1 MNTKIMRLIAFSF
14 IIDIILLDQLSKW
27 AITELVLRPETGASP
42 VGLVEWILNA
52 PERIGF
58 VSIPVIP
65 HFNLTMVWNHGV
77 SFGMM
82 KGFGIWPL
90 VGIAIAIS
98 AIFVGWIFKSSTWV
112 ECIALSM
119 VVGGAIGN
127 VIDRVRFG
135 AVADFFDVYAY
146 GYHWPSFNIA
156 DAAITIGVAMLL
168 IHGVFSKHGNK
179 NHDA

>member
-1 MNTKIMRLIAFSF
+1 MNSNIMRLIALSF
-14 IIDIILLDQLSKW
+14 IIDIILIDQLSKW
-27 AITELVLRPETGASP
+27 AITELVLRPATGGDS
-42 VGLVEWILNA
+42 VGLIEWILHA
-52 PERIGF
+52 PDRVGI

-65 HFNLTMVWNHGV
+65 HFSLTMVWNEGV
-77 SFGMM
+77 SFGML

-90 VGIAIAIS
+90 VGLALAIS

-112 ECIALSM
+112 ECVALAM

-168 IHGVFSKHGNK
+168 VHGLFSKHGEK
-179 NHDA
+179 THDA